1 MSKRDF
7 LLMLVLCGG
16 AGYGIHA
23 NWDKI
28 QAKLGLDDL
37 RPGRVKAIELTK
49 QARSWEQYRSNWE
62 VLRDRVAN
70 EEVQVVGDPWSATA
84 IDDRHYRVVLTFKMD
99 SQLHRYAFDVDL
111 VTNVVEYAGE
121 LDDPPAPS
129 K

>member
-7 LLMLVLCGG
+7 FLMLVLCGG

-37 RPGRVKAIELTK
+37 RPGRVKAIELCK
-49 QARSWEQYRSNWE
+49 KAQSFEQYRSNWE

-70 EEVQVVGDPWSATA
+70 EEIQVVGDPWTATA
-84 IDDRHYRVVLTFKMD
+84 VDEKHYRVILSFKLEG
-99 SQLHRYAFDVDL
+99 QLRRHAFDVDM
-111 VTNVVEYAGE
+111 VTNVVVYAGE
-121 LDDPPAPS
+121 LDEPPAPR
-129 K
+129 